1 MKMKQPKVESMI
13 QNMLGNSPKSD
24 QEKRN
29 SEKIGNTHTDTT
41 NLISWIPSSR
51 NPPVRLIRF
60 LGENKNQKKKKGKI
74 QKNFKDRGVVRTVTV
89 FNKIKYSQFHTE
101 VSN

>member
-1 MKMKQPKVESMI
+1 
-13 QNMLGNSPKSD
+13 MLGNSPKSD

-60 LGENKNQKKKKGKI
+60 LGENKNQKKKGKNLEKL
-74 QKNFKDRGVVRTVTV
+74 QR
-89 FNKIKYSQFHTE
+89 
-101 VSN
+101 